1 MRERHFSCIVIGVSA
16 GGLNALTSLFKSL
29 PADFPVPIAV
39 VQHEKADSGD
49 LLAEILDH
57 RTALSVRTAEEK
69 EKLKDGVVYICPAD
83 YHLLIEENKTLSFSA
98 EPKVNFARPSIDV
111 LFETAAIAFGE
122 ELIAIILTG
131 ASSDGSM
138 GLAQVMKCGGYSII
152 QDSATAYS
160 SYMPEAALR
169 ACPDVDDILPLQEI
183 SSRLISLC
191 MKGSC
196 DDK

>member
-1 MRERHFSCIVIGVSA
+1 MTERHFSCIVIGVSA
-16 GGLNALTSLFKSL
+16 GGLKALTSLFQSL
-29 PADFPVPIAV
+29 PADFPIPIVV

-57 RTALSVRTAEEK
+57 KTALSVRTAEEK

-83 YHLLIEENKTLSFSA
+83 YHLLIEEDRTLSLSA
-98 EPKVNFARPSIDV
+98 DPKVNFARPSIDV
-111 LFETAAIAFGE
+111 LFETAATAYGE

-138 GLAQVMKCGGYSII
+138 GLVKVMESGGYSII

-169 ACPDVDDILPLQEI
+169 ACPDVDDLLPLQEI

-191 MKGSC
+191 MKGSS
-196 DDK
+196 DDR